1 MVGFFNLSTAH
12 IQLASS
18 RNAVRK
24 IVVGLA
30 SCLALSLVILM
41 ISPTMS
47 AAETP
52 SINMDSVDSDV
63 REIFEDAL
71 QCVESVD
78 NRAQSESDNESSDM
92 YHECRDEICVR
103 VPGTDQ
109 HDCGPSEST
118 ALQLLVHDSF
128 DKLLTTS
135 ANTPSLMGLPSNYTT
150 EMHNGYQSYL
160 SDRQLDC
167 AMQSVI
173 FQNQSK
179 YFMPRCLAK
188 RDWEQFVL
196 YRSLS
201 LGLEAARRNPCHIEP
216 TNEACD
222 LNGRLKSDYQ

>member
-1 MVGFFNLSTAH
+1 
-12 IQLASS
+12 
-18 RNAVRK
+18 
-24 IVVGLA
+24 
-30 SCLALSLVILM
+30 
-41 ISPTMS
+41 
-47 AAETP
+47 
-52 SINMDSVDSDV
+52 MDSVDSDV
-63 REIFEDAL
+63 RTIVEDSL
-71 QCVESVD
+71 ECVESVD
-78 NRAQSESDNESSDM
+78 KMVLSEADNEARDM
-92 YHECRDEICVR
+92 YNECRTEMCVR
-103 VPGTDQ
+103 VPGPDQ
-109 HDCGPSEST
+109 YDCNHNESA
-118 ALQLLVHDSF
+118 ALQFLVQDSF
-128 DKLLTTS
+128 ERLLITS

-179 YFMPRCLAK
+179 YFMSRCLAK

-201 LGLEAARRNPCHIEP
+201 LGLEVARRNPCHIEP